1 MLENASFQ
9 PIKDD
14 TVYSRQEPA
23 NNYYANTMPNEAS
36 QVVYRNRSNSSTY
49 YDNNVD
55 TVDSNGGKQS
65 HYPAQSVYKIK
76 NSNASPPPP
85 PPPPPLTSDKNIRNG
100 VYIDINIIKE
110 LRAKKTKPQ
119 LVSQNAFIFE
129 IFV

>member
-14 TVYSRQEPA
+14 TVYSRQESTK
-23 NNYYANTMPNEAS
+23 NYYANTMPNEAS

-55 TVDSNGGKQS
+55 TVDSNGGKQ
-65 HYPAQSVYKIK
+65 PVYKTK
-76 NSNASPPPP
+76 NTAASPPPP
-85 PPPPPLTSDKNIRNG
+85 PPPPLSGDKNIRNG

-110 LRAKKTKPQ
+110 LRAKKNKPQ
-119 LVSQNAFIFE
+119 LVSQ
-129 IFV
+129 